1 VLFVTCFHR
10 NHLKTASQA
19 FKTEN
24 LLE

>member
-1 VLFVTCFHR
+1 VLFVTFHS

>member
-1 VLFVTCFHR
+1 VTCFHS